1 LRAASGCLCHRLISQ
16 PSAAPKRPAALRESD
31 RVQGAPPHGAAG
43 VGRRAGA
50 VRLRL
55 PGPHGAARGRE
66 EGSRSLR
73 VHGVGEQ
80 GGAREGDGC
89 RVGRADEGSTS
100 REARRGY
107 VFAPAGR
114 GRGVEEAGRGGRLAH
129 LHDPKRLEHELL
141 RRERE
146 VESVAYVTRRDV
158 CEFLEEA
165 REPASSRPSKST
177 SSRTRTRLCSS
188 SSTGPQPAP

>member
-1 LRAASGCLCHRLISQ
+1 MCAASGCLCHRLISQ
-16 PSAAPKRPAALRESD
+16 PSAAPKRSAALRESD

-55 PGPHGAARGRE
+55 PGPHGAARE
-66 EGSRSLR
+66 EGSRNLR
-73 VHGVGEQ
+73 VHGIGEQ

-89 RVGRADEGSTS
+89 RVGRVDEDSTS
-100 REARRGY
+100 CEARRGY
-107 VFAPAGR
+107 RVRPGRRGR
-114 GRGVEEAGRGGRLAH
+114 GRGVEEAGGRLARIYTTPRGWSTSW
-129 LHDPKRLEHELL
+129 LW
-141 RRERE
+141 RE